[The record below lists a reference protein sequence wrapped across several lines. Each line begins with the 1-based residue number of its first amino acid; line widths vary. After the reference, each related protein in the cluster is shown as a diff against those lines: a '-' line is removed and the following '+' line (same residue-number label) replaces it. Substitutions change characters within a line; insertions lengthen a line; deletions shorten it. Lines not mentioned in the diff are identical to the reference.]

1 MPFVIMRASK
11 ATLPLLTFST
21 TAMSTFVHSCRTSLV
36 LQHPQCTASYSST
49 TSGSGQSF
57 TYRLAAS
64 FSGKDTYH
72 KSNRDSYT
80 FTTSR
85 PSHKHFD
92 HRKPSSRANSGQ
104 DAFFI
109 TSVGGTGITA
119 FGIADGVGGWQDS
132 GVDSA
137 DFSHGLC
144 HYLGSR
150 AESADPAKAAYLRPG
165 SLLQDAYD
173 DVIRDP
179 HIDAGGSTACVAV
192 AGMNGSVEVANLGDS
207 GFVQLRPGK
216 VHYASEPQTHAFN
229 TPFQL
234 SLVPPE
240 IQAQSQAFGGD
251 MLQDLPDQAEISRH
265 TVKHG
270 DVLVFASDGVWDN
283 LSAADVLDVIGRFM
297 TSFHAWGTN
306 ENEAQEVQ
314 GEKDPNVRMDLLDGL
329 TRDGGIPTKD
339 RTLQAALAIAVAGEA
354 KMASLDNKRDGPFAR
369 EVQRHYPESDW
380 QGGKVDDVSVVV
392 AIVVGVEN
400 E

>member
-1 MPFVIMRASK
+1 MA
-11 ATLPLLTFST
+11 
-21 TAMSTFVHSCRTSLV
+21 
-36 LQHPQCTASYSST
+36 
-49 TSGSGQSF
+49 SGSGQSF

-64 FSGKDTYH
+64 FSGKDTYYKPH
-72 KSNRDSYT
+72 RDTYT
-80 FTTSR
+80 FTTLR
-85 PSHKHFD
+85 PSHKHFN

-109 TSVGGTGITA
+109 TSVGGTGTTA

-132 GVDSA
+132 GVDPA

-144 HYLGSR
+144 HYMSSR
-150 AESADPAKAAYLRPG
+150 AESTDPAKAADLRPG
-165 SLLQDAYD
+165 GLLQDAYE
-173 DVIRDP
+173 DVVQDP
-179 HIDAGGSTACVAV
+179 QIHAGGSTACVAV
-192 AGMNGSVEVANLGDS
+192 AGTNGSVEVTNLGDS

-234 SLVPPE
+234 SLIPPE
-240 IQAQSQAFGGD
+240 IQAQSRAFGGE
-251 MLQDLPDQAEISRH
+251 MLQDLPKHAETSHH

-314 GEKDPNVRMDLLDGL
+314 GGKDTNLRTDLLDGL
-329 TRDGGIPTKD
+329 TRDGGVPTKD

-354 KMASLDNKRDGPFAR
+354 KMASLDKKRDGPFAR
-369 EVQRHYPESDW
+369 EVQRHYPNEDW
-380 QGGKVDDVSVVV
+380 QGGKVDDISVVV
-392 AIVVGVEN
+392 AIVVGMGN
-400 E
+400 NRLD